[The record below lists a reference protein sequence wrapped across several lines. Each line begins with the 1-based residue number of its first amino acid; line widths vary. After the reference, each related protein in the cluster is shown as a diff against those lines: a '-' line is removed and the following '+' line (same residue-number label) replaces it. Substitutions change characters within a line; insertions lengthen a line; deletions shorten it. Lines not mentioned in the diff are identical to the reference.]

1 MWITQGT
8 LMGNP
13 WGIADIKGYV
23 NMAHFDRRLEG
34 SWLQLR
40 ERRLAIQVQYVH
52 NVTHESLYNKGRLTC
67 EWYSPSP
74 LRRFCKD
81 IQANTPPSYK
91 LVYNPIK

>member
-52 NVTHESLYNKGRLTC
+52 NSHMNLCIIKADL
-67 EWYSPSP
+67 
-74 LRRFCKD
+74 
-81 IQANTPPSYK
+81 
-91 LVYNPIK
+91 LVSGIPRHR